1 MKKVEGSE
9 FGYLPEWI
17 PTLVTERATES
28 SEERAEAALNVILY
42 GKYTDRIYSDRGEV
56 RDVTC
61 APAVPAPVSY
71 LCHYEVWTP
80 VTKMQFVARAAVSA
94 TSIEGARVAMA
105 QLVKEKYF
113 DSIAQPD
120 SQDLRCEAL

>member
-1 MKKVEGSE
+1 
-9 FGYLPEWI
+9 
-17 PTLVTERATES
+17 
-28 SEERAEAALNVILY
+28 
-42 GKYTDRIYSDRGEV
+42 
-56 RDVTC
+56 
-61 APAVPAPVSY
+61 
-71 LCHYEVWTP
+71 
-80 VTKMQFVARAAVSA
+80 VSA